1 MARAPMRALLL
12 LWVFALARGLVPTP
26 PSSRESARG
35 AAPRAVEPSP
45 PFSNAPAARALD
57 AALAERAADAAAAA
71 LGFAGVA
78 AALPVPPLYLA
89 AVGCAYAARRAGRHD
104 LATFEVLRR
113 HFDSDGWAGARAQFG
128 VAVGAWALFLAL
140 YPPVELALSLASC
153 RREINARASARNSTS
168 PPRSRLDARAA
179 QLLLLLLPEGAR
191 RRAHLRALRAGRR
204 ARRRRARL
212 GARLER
218 RSLASLGVALRI

>member
-1 MARAPMRALLL
+1 MAPRAPMRALLL
-12 LWVFALARGLVPTP
+12 LWVFALARGLVPPP

-153 RREINARASARNSTS
+153 RREKNARASARNSTS
-168 PPRSRLDARAA
+168 STLTP
-179 QLLLLLLPEGAR
+179 
-191 RRAHLRALRAGRR
+191 RR
-204 ARRRRARL
+204 ARRAAASSITTRRRA
-212 GARLER
+212 
-218 RSLASLGVALRI
+218 ASG